1 MIFIGVGVCLT
12 FTLAVGI
19 GLQISIILFL
29 ISILGLVAY
38 LCTVPRETLCL
49 IAFSALI
56 YCYFPSDLFSFSICL
71 LLLNWMGYRYGWN
84 LGFLAETTDAKPSSL
99 PVV

>member
-1 MIFIGVGVCLT
+1 MIFIGVEVCLT
-12 FTLAVGI
+12 FTLAIGI
-19 GLQISIILFL
+19 GLQISIIFFL

-56 YCYFPSDLFSFSICL
+56 
-71 LLLNWMGYRYGWN
+71 
-84 LGFLAETTDAKPSSL
+84 
-99 PVV
+99 